1 MKPSIVAKLEAL
13 HERHEEVQALLGD
26 AQTIADQDRFRALSR
41 EYAQLSDV
49 SRCFTDWQQVQEDIE
64 TAQMML
70 DDPEMREMAQDELRE
85 AKEKSEQLEQQLQVL
100 LLPKDPDDERDA
112 FLEVRAG
119 TGGDEA
125 ALFAGDLFRMYS
137 RYAETRR
144 WRVEIMS
151 ASEGEHGGYKEIIA
165 KISGDGVYGRLK
177 FESGGHRVQRVPATE
192 SQGRIHT
199 SACTVAV
206 MPELPEAELPDINP
220 ADLRIDTFRSSG
232 AGGST
237 LTPPI
242 RQSVLLTCRPALLLS
257 VRMNVHSTKT
267 KLKRFQCW
275 GHVFMRQK
283 WRNASRRKHL
293 PVVTCWAAAIA
304 AIVTGHTTFR
314 RGASPITAST

>member
-26 AQTIADQDRFRALSR
+26 AGTIADQERFRALSR

-49 SRCFTDWQQVQEDIE
+49 SKCFTDWRQVQEDIE

-70 DDPEMREMAQDELRE
+70 DDPEMREMAQEELQD
-85 AKEKSEQLEQQLQVL
+85 AKARSEEMEQQLQVL
-100 LLPKDPDDERDA
+100 LLPKDPDDERNA
-112 FLEVRAG
+112 FVEVRAG

-137 RYAETRR
+137 RYAESRR

-151 ASEGEHGGYKEIIA
+151 ANEGEHGGYKEVIA

-237 LTPPI
+237 LTPPTPP
-242 RQSVLLTCRPALLLS
+242 SVLPTCRPASWWS
-257 VRMNVHSTKT
+257 VRTSVPSTKT
-267 KLKRFQCW
+267 KPKRSPCW
-275 GHVFMRQK
+275 AHVSTRPK
-283 WRNASRRKHL
+283 WRNASRRKRL
-293 PVVTCWAAAIA
+293 RVVTCWAAAIA
-304 AIVTGHTTFR
+304 ATVTAPTISR
-314 RGASPITAST
+314 RGA

>member
-26 AQTIADQDRFRALSR
+26 AGTIADQERFRALSR

-49 SRCFTDWQQVQEDIE
+49 SKCFTDWRQVQEDIE

-70 DDPEMREMAQDELRE
+70 DDPEMREMAQEELQD
-85 AKEKSEQLEQQLQVL
+85 AKARSEKMEQQLQVL
-100 LLPKDPDDERDA
+100 LLPKDPDDERNA
-112 FLEVRAG
+112 FVEVRAG

-137 RYAETRR
+137 RYAESRR

-151 ASEGEHGGYKEIIA
+151 ANEGEHGGYKEVIA

-232 AGGST
+232 AGVST
-237 LTPPI
+237 LTPPTPP
-242 RQSVLLTCRPALLLS
+242 SVLPTCRPASSSNVRTS
-257 VRMNVHSTKT
+257 VRSTKT
-267 KLKRFQCW
+267 KPKRCPCW
-275 GHVFMRQK
+275 ARVSTQLK
-283 WRNASRRKHL
+283 WRSASRRKRL
-293 PVVTCWAAAIA
+293 RAVTCWAAAIA
-304 AIVTGHTTFR
+304 ATVTAPTTSR
-314 RGASPITAST
+314 RGA